1 MLIAGVK
8 VWSKNFHN
16 LNVGDGG
23 CGGPGGDA
31 AAVEGKLVVPHRE
44 RAMTV
49 EFRTTLTL
57 TSGGPVEASWGL
69 SFFAAAALCSG
80 DEVSSPC
87 IAGVPPPGDFGG
99 LADGELA
106 LVGDTGLLTVA
117 FEEKAERAL
126 GVSLWYVSGTC
137 VVFRVYA
144 RACGWVG
151 SGILENS

>member
-1 MLIAGVK
+1 
-8 VWSKNFHN
+8 
-16 LNVGDGG
+16 
-23 CGGPGGDA
+23 
-31 AAVEGKLVVPHRE
+31 
-44 RAMTV
+44 MTV

-106 LVGDTGLLTVA
+106 LVGDSGLLTVA
-117 FEEKAERAL
+117 VAENAERAL
-126 GVSLWYVSGTC
+126 RVSLWYVSGTC
-137 VVFRVYA
+137 GVQSVRTRVWMGGE
-144 RACGWVG
+144 RDT
-151 SGILENS
+151 